1 MKRKKK
7 KAARVKNSPSQTLAT
22 LARQRKRDG
31 TARSRIRLESVLIDD
46 RDDDILGE
54 TVRMVDTIVL
64 LHRRKQIDDR
74 QLRAAEVYRDAA
86 AMCSGRIPSL
96 LTRQPRRSGQRQ
108 FQDCSPTEKQLWAA
122 ERLRQAQAFLGRLD
136 GQIVASVA
144 VAGHSIDECAACLFG
159 TTDSGKAN
167 RADAE
172 HVGRRLRLALQTL
185 AAAWWPEHGHRPPW
199 LLPAVDNPGEQ
210 Q

>member
-7 KAARVKNSPSQTLAT
+7 KAARVKNPPSQTLAT
-22 LARQRKRDG
+22 LAKRQQRDG

-46 RDDDILGE
+46 RDDDIRGE
-54 TVRMVDTIVL
+54 TVRIVDTITL

-74 QLRAAEVYRDAA
+74 QLRAAEAYRDAA
-86 AMCSGRIPSL
+86 ARCTAGIPSL
-96 LTRQPRRSGQRQ
+96 LTRQPRQSMQQQ
-108 FQDCSPTEKQLWAA
+108 FRDCSPTEGQLLAA
-122 ERLRQAQAFLGRLD
+122 ERLRQARAFLGQLD
-136 GQIVASVA
+136 GQIVSLVA
-144 VAGHSIDECAACLFG
+144 VAGHSIDECTASLFG
-159 TTDSGKAN
+159 TADTGKAN

-185 AAAWWPEHGHRPPW
+185 AAAWWPEHGRRPPW

-210 Q
+210 R